1 MTQRLN
7 YVRLSAES
15 YKKLMELSDTVK
27 HSSLSQQLID
37 LVFLRA
43 SQLNGCAFCVD
54 MHSKEARLHGEDE
67 LRLHHLVI
75 WHESPLFTEKER
87 AALAWTEALTHLSQ
101 TEIDDTFFEETK
113 RYFDEKELSDL
124 TYAVATINAWN
135 RLAAPFKA
143 TPGGADTAL
152 GLTNW
157 RS

>member
-15 YKKLMELSDTVK
+15 YKKLMELSDTIK
-27 HSSLSQQLID
+27 QSSLSQQLID

-101 TEIDDTFFEETK
+101 TDIDDVFFEETK
-113 RYFDEKELSDL
+113 RHFDEKELSDL
-124 TYAVATINAWN
+124 TYAIATINAWN

-143 TPGGADTAL
+143 TPGAADTAL
-152 GLTNW
+152 GLTGW